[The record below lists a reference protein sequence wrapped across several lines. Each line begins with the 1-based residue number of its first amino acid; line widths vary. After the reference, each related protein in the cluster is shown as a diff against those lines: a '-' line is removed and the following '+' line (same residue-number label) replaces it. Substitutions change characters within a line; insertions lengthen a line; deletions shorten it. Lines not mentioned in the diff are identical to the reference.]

1 MRKNS
6 LDYKTVLNL
15 YLAMPKHQRS
25 LRKLHQELK
34 NKYDLTHKQEQ
45 ISSSK
50 SSKTIAVVPNIQTLF
65 NWSSKNNWQQLCV
78 DFDSKVEHKL
88 NEKVINKR
96 VNDLDAMQSIVNDLR
111 QTSFLAL
118 QKITKALKSNVMQ
131 DIKTPQD
138 IKSLTDAV
146 STSLKAYNLI
156 CGGVT
161 SRSETISH
169 NATST
174 KQIRE
179 EIMRLVTS
187 IGMEDGIQIQTLTE
201 EDKSK
206 LN

>member
-6 LDYKTVLNL
+6 LDYKTVLNM

-25 LRKLHQELK
+25 LRKLHQTLTL
-34 NKYDLTHKQEQ
+34 KYDQMSSTK
-45 ISSSK
+45 SSK
-50 SSKTIAVVPNIQTLF
+50 SIAVVPNVQTF
-65 NWSSKNNWQQLCV
+65 MNWSAKNKWQQLCIEH
-78 DFDSKVEHKL
+78 DAKIEHKF
-88 NEKVINKR
+88 NEKVIDKR
-96 VNDLDAMQSIVNDLR
+96 VNELEAMESIVTDLR
-111 QTSFLAL
+111 QNSFLAL

-179 EIMRLVTS
+179 EIMQLITS
-187 IGMEDGIQIQTLTE
+187 LSNDGIDINLDE
-201 EDKSK
+201 KDISK

>member
-6 LDYKTVLNL
+6 LDYKSVLNL

-25 LRKLHQELK
+25 LRKLHQELTL
-34 NKYDLTHKQEQ
+34 KYDQMSSTK
-45 ISSSK
+45 SSK
-50 SSKTIAVVPNIQTLF
+50 SIAVVPNVQTF
-65 NWSSKNNWQQLCV
+65 MNWSSKNKWQQLCIEH
-78 DFDSKVEHKL
+78 DAKVEHKF
-88 NEKVINKR
+88 NEKVIDKR
-96 VNDLDAMQSIVNDLR
+96 VNELEAMESIVTDLR
-111 QTSFLAL
+111 QNSFLAL

-146 STSLKAYNLI
+146 STSLKCYNLM

-161 SRSETISH
+161 SRSESISH
-169 NATST
+169 NTSN
-174 KQIRE
+174 KRQIRE
-179 EIMRLVTS
+179 EIIQLITS
-187 IGMEDGIQIQTLTE
+187 LSNDGIDIRMDE

>member
-25 LRKLHQELK
+25 LRKLHQELTH
-34 NKYDLTHKQEQ
+34 KYDQMSSTK
-45 ISSSK
+45 SSK
-50 SSKTIAVVPNIQTLF
+50 SIAVVPNVQTF
-65 NWSSKNNWQQLCV
+65 MNWSAKNHWQQLCIEH
-78 DFDSKVEHKL
+78 DAKVEHKF
-88 NEKVINKR
+88 NEKVIDKQ
-96 VNDLDAMQSIVNDLR
+96 VNDLDKMQSIITDLR
-111 QTSFLAL
+111 ETSYLAL

-131 DIKTPQD
+131 EIKTPQD
-138 IKSLTDAV
+138 INNLTSAI
-146 STSLKAYNLI
+146 STSLKAHNLI

-161 SRSETISH
+161 SRTESISH
-169 NATST
+169 NTSNK

-179 EIMRLVTS
+179 EIIQLIAS
-187 IGMEDGIQIQTLTE
+187 LNQDGIQIQMDE

>member
-25 LRKLHQELK
+25 LRKLHQELTH
-34 NKYDLTHKQEQ
+34 KYDQMSSTK
-45 ISSSK
+45 SSK
-50 SSKTIAVVPNIQTLF
+50 SIAVVPNVQTF
-65 NWSSKNNWQQLCV
+65 MNWSAKNKWQQLCIEH
-78 DFDSKVEHKL
+78 DAKVEHKF
-88 NEKVINKR
+88 NEKVIDKQ
-96 VNDLDAMQSIVNDLR
+96 VNDLDAMQSIVTDLR

-138 IKSLTDAV
+138 INNLTSAV
-146 STSLKAYNLI
+146 STSLKCYNLM

-161 SRSETISH
+161 SRSESIQH
-169 NATST
+169 NTSN
-174 KQIRE
+174 KKAIRE
-179 EIMRLVTS
+179 EIMQLIAS
-187 IGMEDGIQIQTLTE
+187 LNQDGIQIQMDE
-201 EDKSK
+201 ETDKSK

>member
-6 LDYKTVLNL
+6 LDYKTVLNM
-15 YLAMPKHQRS
+15 YLGMPKHQRS
-25 LRKLHQELK
+25 LRKLHQTLTL
-34 NKYDLTHKQEQ
+34 KYDQMSSTK
-45 ISSSK
+45 SSK
-50 SSKTIAVVPNIQTLF
+50 SIAVVPNVQTF
-65 NWSSKNNWQQLCV
+65 MNWSSKNKWQQLCIEH
-78 DFDSKVEHKL
+78 DAKVEHKF
-88 NEKVINKR
+88 NEKVIDKQ

-111 QTSFLAL
+111 QNSFLAL

-146 STSLKAYNLI
+146 STSLKAYNLM

-161 SRSETISH
+161 SRSESISH
-169 NATST
+169 NVSNNK

-179 EIMRLVTS
+179 EIMQLITS
-187 IGMEDGIQIQTLTE
+187 LNDDGIQIQMDE
-201 EDKSK
+201 KDKSK

>member
-6 LDYKTVLNL
+6 LDYKTVLNM

-25 LRKLHQELK
+25 LRKLHQTLTQ
-34 NKYDLTHKQEQ
+34 KYDQMSSTK
-45 ISSSK
+45 SSK
-50 SSKTIAVVPNIQTLF
+50 SIAVVPNVQTF
-65 NWSSKNNWQQLCV
+65 MNWSSKNKWQQLCIEH
-78 DFDSKVEHKL
+78 DAKVEHKF
-88 NEKVINKR
+88 NEKVIDKR
-96 VNDLDAMQSIVNDLR
+96 VNELEAMQSIVNDLR
-111 QTSFLAL
+111 QNSFLAL

-146 STSLKAYNLI
+146 STSLKAYNLM

-161 SRSETISH
+161 SRSESISH
-169 NATST
+169 NVSNIK

-179 EIMRLVTS
+179 EIIQLITS
-187 IGMEDGIQIQTLTE
+187 LNEDGIQIQMDD
-201 EDKSK
+201 DKSK

>member
-25 LRKLHQELK
+25 IRGLHARLLH
-34 NKYDLTHKQEQ
+34 KYGQM
-45 ISSSK
+45 INSK
-50 SSKTIAVVPNIQTLF
+50 SPSIAVSIPNVNTIF
-65 NWSSKNNWQQLCV
+65 NWSSKNNWQQLV
-78 DFDSKVEHKL
+78 KENDEKINHKF
-88 NEKVINKR
+88 NEKVIDKR
-96 VNDLDAMQSIVNDLR
+96 VKDLDAMQSIITDLR
-111 QTSFLAL
+111 ETSYLAL

-131 DIKTPQD
+131 EIKTPQD
-138 IKSLTDAV
+138 INNLTSAV

-161 SRSETISH
+161 SRTESISH
-169 NATST
+169 NITNK

-179 EIMRLVTS
+179 EIMQLITS
-187 IGMEDGIQIQTLTE
+187 LSNDGIDINLDE
-201 EDKSK
+201 KDISK

>member
-25 LRKLHQELK
+25 LRKLHQELTH
-34 NKYDLTHKQEQ
+34 KYDQMSSTK
-45 ISSSK
+45 SSK
-50 SSKTIAVVPNIQTLF
+50 SIAVVPNVQTF
-65 NWSSKNNWQQLCV
+65 MNWSAKNKWQQLCIEH
-78 DFDSKVEHKL
+78 DAKVEHKF
-88 NEKVINKR
+88 NEKVIDKQ
-96 VNDLDAMQSIVNDLR
+96 VNDLDAMQSIVTDLR

-146 STSLKAYNLI
+146 STSLKAYNLM

-161 SRSETISH
+161 SRSESIQH
-169 NATST
+169 NTSN
-174 KQIRE
+174 KKAIRE
-179 EIMRLVTS
+179 EIIQLIAS
-187 IGMEDGIQIQTLTE
+187 LNQDGIQIQMDE

>member
-25 LRKLHQELK
+25 LRKLHQELTH
-34 NKYDLTHKQEQ
+34 KYDQMSSTK
-45 ISSSK
+45 SSK
-50 SSKTIAVVPNIQTLF
+50 SIAVVPNVQTF
-65 NWSSKNNWQQLCV
+65 MNWSSKNKWQQLCIEH
-78 DFDSKVEHKL
+78 DAKVEHKF
-88 NEKVINKR
+88 NERVINKQ
-96 VNDLDAMQSIVNDLR
+96 VNDLDAMQSIVTDLR
-111 QTSFLAL
+111 QNSFLAL

-146 STSLKAYNLI
+146 STSLKAYNLM

-161 SRSETISH
+161 SRSESISH
-169 NATST
+169 NTSN
-174 KQIRE
+174 KRQIRE
-179 EIMRLVTS
+179 EIMQLITS
-187 IGMEDGIQIQTLTE
+187 LSNDGIDIRMDE
-201 EDKSK
+201 ETDKSK

>member
-6 LDYKTVLNL
+6 LDYKSVLNL

-25 LRKLHQELK
+25 LRKLHQELTH
-34 NKYDLTHKQEQ
+34 KYDQMSSTK
-45 ISSSK
+45 SSK
-50 SSKTIAVVPNIQTLF
+50 SIAVVPNVQTF
-65 NWSSKNNWQQLCV
+65 MNWSAKNKWQQLCIEH
-78 DFDSKVEHKL
+78 DAKVEHKF
-88 NEKVINKR
+88 NEKVIDKQ
-96 VNDLDAMQSIVNDLR
+96 VNDLDAMQSIVTDLR
-111 QTSFLAL
+111 QNSFLAL

-179 EIMRLVTS
+179 EIMQLIAS
-187 IGMEDGIQIQTLTE
+187 LNQDGIQIQMDE
-201 EDKSK
+201 ETDKSK

>member
-6 LDYKTVLNL
+6 LDYKTVLNM

-25 LRKLHQELK
+25 LRKLHQEL
-34 NKYDLTHKQEQ
+34 THKYKQM
-45 ISSSK
+45 SSSK
-50 SSKTIAVVPNIQTLF
+50 NIKTIAVVPHVQTLM
-65 NWSSKNNWQQLCV
+65 NWSAKNNWQQLCV
-78 DFDSKVEHKL
+78 EFDSKIEHKF
-88 NEKVINKR
+88 NEKVIDKQ
-96 VNDLDAMQSIVNDLR
+96 VNDLDKMQSIITDLR
-111 QTSFLAL
+111 ETSYLAL

-138 IKSLTDAV
+138 INNLTSAI
-146 STSLKAYNLI
+146 STSLKAHNLI

-161 SRSETISH
+161 SRTESISH
-169 NATST
+169 NTSNK

-179 EIMRLVTS
+179 EIMQLIAS
-187 IGMEDGIQIQTLTE
+187 LNQDGIQIQMDE